1 MSKGALLFDKSLT
14 KERQGRDDKIVHK
27 LAGTKGKDIP
37 KGEVQKDM
45 KCHGFGW
52 NRWSR
57 DWSKVMPSLKA
68 LPIR

>member
-37 KGEVQKDM
+37 KGEV
-45 KCHGFGW
+45 
-52 NRWSR
+52 
-57 DWSKVMPSLKA
+57 
-68 LPIR
+68 